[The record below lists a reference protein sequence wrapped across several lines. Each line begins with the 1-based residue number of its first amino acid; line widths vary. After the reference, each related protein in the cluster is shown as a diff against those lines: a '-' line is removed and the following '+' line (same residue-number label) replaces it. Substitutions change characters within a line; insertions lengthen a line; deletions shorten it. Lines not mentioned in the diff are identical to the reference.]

1 MALLSV
7 KKQEQITEKYQEQLE
22 KQRQEFDEELKKYK
36 MELLDTKE
44 YEEGLHKMDNKRF
57 WAYIALFI
65 LTFSFYGMILVYIS
79 KEGLI

>member
-1 MALLSV
+1 
-7 KKQEQITEKYQEQLE
+7 
-22 KQRQEFDEELKKYK
+22 

-65 LTFSFYGMILVYIS
+65 LTFSFLRHDIGIYF
-79 KEGLI
+79 